1 MKVLHIIPDVNAG
14 GASKGTYRI
23 HHAVKKMGV
32 DSHLLVLKKN
42 FEESHIENVN
52 AGITGWIGRKLHK
65 EINRSLNK
73 PFAHFKTT
81 NQALH
86 SFGLAR
92 RGIIHKINQSD
103 ADIIHL
109 HWIANMLSIEDI
121 GHITK
126 PIAWTFHDMWPLCG
140 AEHYV
145 MDDSETARFRVG
157 YLENNQP
164 SYETGPDF
172 NRFTWERKLAAWK
185 DKTFHIATCSH
196 WLADCARASPLFQ
209 NGSVRAINYPLDMES
224 TFRPSPKAES
234 RDLFH
239 LPQDKKII
247 LAGAIDSVN
256 SFYKGGDLLKEAITH
271 IANTGRK
278 DVVVA
283 LFGEKADA
291 QFTDWALPVINVGR
305 IYDEQLLG
313 KLYSAADVVVMPS
326 RQEAFGQVAS
336 EAQACGTP
344 AVVFNKGGPIDIVA
358 HKETGYLAKPFDTQ
372 DLAEGICWVLD
383 EQSKGDHLSRQ
394 SRERA
399 MRLFSAQLA
408 GKKYCELYE
417 AALSSAHP
425 IPPFKIECL

>member
-23 HHAVKKMGV
+23 HHAVKSLGI

-42 FEESHIENVN
+42 FEESNIENVN
-52 AGITGWIGRKLHK
+52 AGISGWIGRKIYK
-65 EINRSLNK
+65 EINRYLNK
-73 PFAHFKTT
+73 PFSEFQTE

-86 SFGLAR
+86 SFGLAK
-92 RGIIHKINQSD
+92 RGLINKINRSD

-109 HWIANMLSIEDI
+109 HWIANILSIEDI
-121 GHITK
+121 GNITK
-126 PIAWTFHDMWPLCG
+126 PIAWTFHDMWPICG

-157 YLENNQP
+157 YLKSNQP

-172 NRFTWERKLAAWK
+172 NRLTWERKLASWK

-196 WLADCARASPLFQ
+196 WLADCARSSPLFQ
-209 NGSVRAINYPLDMES
+209 NGSIRGINYPLDVEK
-224 TFRPSPKAES
+224 TFTPFPKEAA
-234 RDLFH
+234 RNLLN

-256 SFYKGGDLLKEAITH
+256 SFYKGGDLLKEAISH
-271 IANTGRK
+271 IANSGRK
-278 DVVVA
+278 DIVVA
-283 LFGEKADA
+283 LFGEKSET
-291 QFTDWALPVINVGR
+291 QFTDWALPVFNVGR

-313 KLYSAADVVVMPS
+313 KLYSAADVVIMPS

-372 DLAEGICWVLD
+372 DLANGICWVID
-383 EQSKGDHLSRQ
+383 EQTKGDHLSQNSRQ
-394 SRERA
+394 RA
-399 MRLFSAQLA
+399 VSLFAPEVA
-408 GKKYCELYE
+408 GQKYVQMYE
-417 AALSSAHP
+417 NMLKS
-425 IPPFKIECL
+425 

>member
-14 GASKGTYRI
+14 GASKGAYRI
-23 HHAVKKMGV
+23 HHAVKNMGV

-42 FEESHIENVN
+42 FEESNIENIN
-52 AGITGWIGRKLHK
+52 AGLSGWISRKIFK
-65 EINRSLNK
+65 KINRSLNK
-73 PFAHFKTT
+73 PFADFKTE

-86 SFGLAR
+86 SFGLAN
-92 RGIIHKINQSD
+92 RGLINKINHSD

-109 HWIANMLSIEDI
+109 HWIVNMLSVEDI
-121 GHITK
+121 GNITK
-126 PIAWTFHDMWPLCG
+126 PITWTFHDMWPLCG

-164 SYETGPDF
+164 TYEKGPDF

-185 DKTFHIATCSH
+185 DKSFHIATCSN
-196 WLADCARASPLFQ
+196 WLTDCAKASPLFH
-209 NGSVRAINYPLDMES
+209 NGSIRTINYPLDVEF
-224 TFRPSPKAES
+224 TFKPFSKIDS
-234 RDLFH
+234 RNLFH

-256 SFYKGGDLLKEAITH
+256 SLYKGGDLLKEAIAH
-271 IANTGRK
+271 IAKTGRK
-278 DVVVA
+278 NAVVA
-283 LFGEKADA
+283 LFGEKSAT
-291 QFTDWALPVINVGR
+291 QFTDWAIPVFNVGR
-305 IYDEQLLG
+305 IYDEQILG

-326 RQEAFGQVAS
+326 RQEAFGQVTS

-358 HKETGYLAKPFDTQ
+358 HKETGYLATPFDTQ

-383 EQSKGDHLSRQ
+383 EQDKGDHLSIN

-399 MRLFSAQLA
+399 IRLFSPELA
-408 GKKYCELYE
+408 GKKYYRLYE
-417 AALSSAHP
+417 AALNLAYSFTP
-425 IPPFKIECL
+425 

>member
-23 HHAVKKMGV
+23 HHAVKSLGV

-42 FEESHIENVN
+42 FEESNIENVN
-52 AGITGWIGRKLHK
+52 AGISGWIGRKIYK
-65 EINRSLNK
+65 EMNRSLNK
-73 PFAHFKTT
+73 PFANFKTE

-92 RGIIHKINQSD
+92 RGLINKINRSD

-109 HWIANMLSIEDI
+109 HWIANILSIEDI
-121 GHITK
+121 GNITK
-126 PIAWTFHDMWPLCG
+126 PIAWTFHDMWPICG

-145 MDDSETARFRVG
+145 MDDSDKARFRVG
-157 YLENNQP
+157 YLKSNQP

-172 NRFTWERKLAAWK
+172 SRLTWERKLASWK

-196 WLADCARASPLFQ
+196 WLADCARSSPLFL
-209 NGSVRAINYPLDMES
+209 NGSIRGINYPLDVEK
-224 TFRPSPKAES
+224 TFTPFPKQAA
-234 RDLFH
+234 RNLFN
-239 LPQDKKII
+239 LPQDKNII

-256 SFYKGGDLLKEAITH
+256 SFYKGGDLLREAISY
-271 IANTGRK
+271 IANSGRK
-278 DVVVA
+278 DIVVT
-283 LFGEKADA
+283 LFGEKSET
-291 QFTDWALPVINVGR
+291 QFTDWALPVFNVGR

-313 KLYSAADVVVMPS
+313 KLYSAADVVIMPS

-344 AVVFNKGGPIDIVA
+344 AVVFNRGGPIDIVA

-372 DLAEGICWVLD
+372 DLANGICWVLD
-383 EQSKGDHLSRQ
+383 EQTKGDYLSKNSRQ
-394 SRERA
+394 RA
-399 MRLFSAQLA
+399 VSLFAPEVA
-408 GKKYCELYE
+408 GQKYLQMYE
-417 AALSSAHP
+417 NMLKS
-425 IPPFKIECL
+425 

>member
-14 GASKGTYRI
+14 GASKGAYRI
-23 HHAVKKMGV
+23 HHAVKNLGV

-42 FEESHIENVN
+42 FEESNIENIN
-52 AGITGWIGRKLHK
+52 AGILGWIGRKIYK

-73 PFAHFKTT
+73 TFANFKTE

-86 SFGLAR
+86 SYGLTR
-92 RGIIHKINQSD
+92 RGIINQINRSD

-109 HWIANMLSIEDI
+109 HWIANMLSVEDI
-121 GHITK
+121 GNITK

-145 MDDSETARFRVG
+145 MNDSAVARFRVG
-157 YLENNQP
+157 YLESNQP
-164 SYETGPDF
+164 AYETGPDF

-185 DKTFHIATCSH
+185 DKSFHIATCSN

-209 NGSVRAINYPLDMES
+209 NGSIRAINYPLDIEF
-224 TFRPSPKAES
+224 TFKPTSKIEARN
-234 RDLFH
+234 LLH

-256 SFYKGGDLLKEAITH
+256 SFYKGGDLLKEAIAH
-271 IANTGRK
+271 IARSGRK

-283 LFGEKADA
+283 LFGEKLDT
-291 QFTDWALPVINVGR
+291 QFSDWALPVINVGR

-313 KLYSAADVVVMPS
+313 KLYSAADVVIMPS

-344 AVVFNKGGPIDIVA
+344 AVVFNRGGPIDIVA
-358 HKETGYLAKPFDTQ
+358 HKETGYLVKPFDTQ
-372 DLAEGICWVLD
+372 DLAAGICWVLD
-383 EQSKGDHLSRQ
+383 EQAKGDHLSIQ

-399 MRLFSAQLA
+399 IRLFSPELA
-408 GKKYCELYE
+408 GKKYYALYE
-417 AALSSAHP
+417 VALSSAHP
-425 IPPFKIECL
+425 STPEK